1 MTRATLPA
9 VLLVLAATLSGC
21 SSADDGPTTESPS
34 RADST
39 TSTVASSAAEEPQTS
54 TTTTTTTTTGPA
66 ISGVDPIEQLT
77 PQSGGGSRPLLEWL
91 PAGNAASYFVVVYDE
106 NADPYW
112 STLTSEPRVYVGGI
126 AQIPE
131 GRDGPAVAAGYSW
144 VVYAD
149 DIEGNLI
156 AASGVR
162 PIAP

>member
-1 MTRATLPA
+1 MMTRATLPA
-9 VLLVLAATLSGC
+9 VLLVLAATVSGC
-21 SSADDGPTTESPS
+21 SSGDDGPTTESPS

-39 TSTVASSAAEEPQTS
+39 TSTIASSAAEEPQTS
-54 TTTTTTTTTGPA
+54 TTTTTTGPA

-149 DIEGNLI
+149 DIEGNLV
-156 AASGVR
+156 AASGIR
-162 PIAP
+162 SIAP